1 MTRTALI
8 TGGNSGIGLETAAAL
23 RRRGWEV
30 AITARDAGRGE
41 AALEQIGRAG
51 DGPEASLLM
60 LDLERFGSVRECA
73 AEALGRLLRIDVLI
87 NNAGIN
93 VSERAVTEDG
103 IERTL
108 QVNHFGHFLL
118 TRLLLGRVLES
129 DDARVVNVSSVLH
142 QRADG
147 FPLDDLKL
155 ERRWGRLYPY
165 ASSKLANI
173 LFTRELQRRY
183 GGGGLTSVA
192 VHPGGVRTQL
202 GRDGDLK
209 GVMGVGWRAMQ
220 TLLLSP
226 QKGAAPV
233 VDAAVEPG
241 IREQGGEYLHRG
253 KRRSGSAASRDRD
266 GAEALWR
273 VSEEVTGA
281 EFPPGGAG
289 SA

>member
-8 TGGNSGIGLETAAAL
+8 TGANSGIGLETAVAL

-41 AALEQIGRAG
+41 AALERIGRAG

-60 LDLERFGSVRECA
+60 LDLERFASVRECA
-73 AEALGRLLRIDVLI
+73 SEALGRLERIDVLI

-118 TRLLLGRVLES
+118 TGLLLERLLAS

-165 ASSKLANI
+165 AASKLANI
-173 LFTRELQRRY
+173 LFTRELQQRY

-209 GVMGVGWRAMQ
+209 GLVGVGWRAMQ
-220 TLLLSP
+220 MLLISP
-226 QKGAAPV
+226 QRGAAPV
-233 VDAAVEPG
+233 VAAAVESG

-253 KRRSGSAASRDRD
+253 KQRSGSAASRDREA
-266 GAEALWR
+266 AEALWR
-273 VSEEVTGA
+273 ASEEVTGA
-281 EFPPGGAG
+281 EFPPAEAG
-289 SA
+289 